1 MSAVESR
8 RRTHRSGSSDI
19 LTKTERAAVGI
30 VLSDTQ
36 NKKRRPQKRKLQWWE
51 RHELSD
57 VSLLLV
63 CLGVGIVIYTVKY
76 RASDTANYP
85 SMQYTTKEFRT
96 SYMASRS
103 QIAPHKKLYHE
114 VYNLAAKRLK
124 PPDQTEWPEHERRPY
139 ELTSFYGP
147 SVQQCSLTVL
157 VWEQNLGKPV
167 YDFGPGQPL
176 WFELESIASAIPDDA
191 CVALQTSECSR
202 SLSRLSTPSPPNRFL
217 EPSASHLPSFTKN
230 VEPQQHVP

>member
-8 RRTHRSGSSDI
+8 RRTHRSGPSDI
-19 LTKTERAAVGI
+19 LTKTERAAVG
-30 VLSDTQ
+30 VVMSDTQ

-76 RASDTANYP
+76 RATNYP

-96 SYMASRS
+96 SYMTSRS

-139 ELTSFYGP
+139 DLTSFYGP

-202 SLSRLSTPSPPNRFL
+202 SLSLVDAVASESFS
-217 EPSASHLPSFTKN
+217 SAICLTLPLLCEKN
-230 VEPQQHVP
+230 LEPQQHVP